1 MRMSSFQVLDMRGRE
16 NSTIVPVHTSAKS
29 SRSTITITIT
39 VPIPLLRD
47 TPLYGTLRRT
57 IRISTPG
64 G

>member
-1 MRMSSFQVLDMRGRE
+1 MRGRE